1 MTWVIMVLSYG
12 NICATKFLDF
22 YHKKGEDRE
31 WETELSKMMAY
42 GNNSEFQYFSQQG
55 QARGDLG
62 NKK

>member
-22 YHKKGEDRE
+22 FHKKGEDRE

-42 GNNSEFQYFSQQG
+42 GNNSEF
-55 QARGDLG
+55 
-62 NKK
+62 